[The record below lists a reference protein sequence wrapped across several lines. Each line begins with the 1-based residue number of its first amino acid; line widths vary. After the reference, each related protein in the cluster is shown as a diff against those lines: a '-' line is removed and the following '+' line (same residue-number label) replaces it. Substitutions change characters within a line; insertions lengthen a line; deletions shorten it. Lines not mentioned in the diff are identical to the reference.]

1 MVYVNE
7 LLIKI
12 KAVGLAATLA
22 KIREKHKF
30 NVQRVQIGYYINIFG
45 KMSHYPAS
53 YQDKLSL
60 AIPAWINA
68 MSTN

>member
-22 KIREKHKF
+22 KIREK
-30 NVQRVQIGYYINIFG
+30 
-45 KMSHYPAS
+45 
-53 YQDKLSL
+53 
-60 AIPAWINA
+60 
-68 MSTN
+68 T